1 MKKTKKKLSCL
12 MLTLILMVGAL
23 TGCMGQGVALTL
35 NADGTCSYTVKY
47 LYEKQTFETS
57 LSQSANTSP
66 LMSTDFTRGEENIN
80 GMTYI
85 TFSRQL
91 SFANT
96 EVMKST
102 LTDLNTYISKLKEG
116 SANAALYTTETIT
129 AAPFSEMT
137 LDGSTFTAKV
147 TSTSDSMTSS
157 MSSDMS
163 KISSSASYAE
173 IGKIDTKSLN
183 GYDSVYAYMKSCG
196 LIMDYAITFPA
207 NVTESNGT
215 INGATASWSTDN
227 LPADS
232 KLIAVTAGNPLSA
245 DTEAPVISGVK
256 NNGLYNKAVK
266 LTITDNV
273 NVKSVTVNGI
283 AIGNTSLKASV
294 NKTYKITVA
303 DAQGN
308 VSSVT
313 FRVDRKKPVIKG
325 IKNGKKVTK
334 PVTLKF
340 KDNVK
345 VKSVTINGKKAGTK
359 KAVLKKKG
367 RYAVKVKDTA
377 GNVSKVVFRI
387 A

>member
-1 MKKTKKKLSCL
+1 MKKKLSCL
-12 MLTLILMVGAL
+12 ILTLILVISAL
-23 TGCMGQGVALTL
+23 TGCMGQGVSMTL

-57 LSQSANTSP
+57 LNQSANTSP
-66 LMSTDFTRGEENIN
+66 LMTTDFTKAEETIN

-91 SFANT
+91 TFANAET
-96 EVMKST
+96 MKAT
-102 LTDLNTYISKLKEG
+102 LTDLTAYINKLKEG
-116 SANAALYTTETIT
+116 SANAALYTTETIN

-137 LDGSTFTAKV
+137 LDSSTFTAKA
-147 TSTSDSMTSS
+147 TSTSDSLTSS
-157 MSSDMS
+157 MSSDMAKFS
-163 KISSSASYAE
+163 ESASYAE
-173 IGKIDTKSLN
+173 IGKMNSKSLN
-183 GYDSVYAYMKSCG
+183 GYDNVYAYMKSCG
-196 LIMDYAITFPA
+196 LIMDYSITFPT

-232 KLIAVTAGNPLSA
+232 RLMAVTSGTLLSA

-256 NNGLYNKAVK
+256 NNGIYNKAVK
-266 LTITDNV
+266 ITITDNV
-273 NVKSVTVNGI
+273 NVKAVTVNGI
-283 AIGNTSLKASV
+283 TIGNTLLKASAS
-294 NKTYKITVA
+294 KAYKITA
-303 DAQGN
+303 TDATGN
-308 VSSVT
+308 TTSVS
-313 FRVDRKKPVIKG
+313 FRVDSKKPVIKG

-345 VKSVTINGKKAGTK
+345 VKSVTINGKKVGTK
-359 KAVLKKKG
+359 KATVHKKG
-367 RYAVKVKDTA
+367 RYVVKVKDTA
-377 GNVSKVVFRI
+377 GNVTKAIFRI

>member
-1 MKKTKKKLSCL
+1 
-12 MLTLILMVGAL
+12 MLTLILVVSAL
-23 TGCMGQGVALTL
+23 TGCMGQGVTLTL

-57 LSQSANTSP
+57 FNQSANTSP
-66 LMSTDFTRGEENIN
+66 LMSADFTRGEENIN

-163 KISSSASYAE
+163 KISVSASYAE
-173 IGKIDTKSLN
+173 IGKVDAKSLN
-183 GYDSVYAYMKSCG
+183 GYDSVYDYMKSCG

-256 NNGLYNKAVK
+256 NNALYNKAVK

-283 AIGNTSLKASV
+283 AIGNTSLKASA
-294 NKTYKITVA
+294 NKTYKITAA

-313 FRVDRKKPVIKG
+313 FRVDRKKPVIQG

-359 KAVLKKKG
+359 KTVLKKKG
-367 RYAVKVKDTA
+367 RYVVKVKDTA

>member
-1 MKKTKKKLSCL
+1 MKKKLSCL
-12 MLTLILMVGAL
+12 MLTLILVISAL
-23 TGCMGQGVALTL
+23 TGCMGQGVSMTL

-57 LSQSANTSP
+57 LNQSANTSP
-66 LMSTDFTRGEENIN
+66 LMTTDFTKAEETIN

-91 SFANT
+91 TFANAET
-96 EVMKST
+96 MKAT
-102 LTDLNTYISKLKEG
+102 LTDLTAYINKLKEG
-116 SANAALYTTETIT
+116 SANAALYTTETIN

-137 LDGSTFTAKV
+137 LDSSTFTAKA
-147 TSTSDSMTSS
+147 TSTSDSLTSS
-157 MSSDMS
+157 MSSDMAKFS
-163 KISSSASYAE
+163 ESASYAE
-173 IGKIDTKSLN
+173 IGKMNSKSLN
-183 GYDSVYAYMKSCG
+183 GYDNVYAYMKSCG
-196 LIMDYAITFPA
+196 LIMDYSITFPT

-232 KLIAVTAGNPLSA
+232 RLMAVTSGTLLSA

-256 NNGLYNKAVK
+256 NNGIYNKAVK
-266 LTITDNV
+266 ITITDNV
-273 NVKSVTVNGI
+273 NVKAVTVNGI
-283 AIGNTSLKASV
+283 TIGNTLLKASAS
-294 NKTYKITVA
+294 KAYKITA
-303 DAQGN
+303 TDATGN
-308 VSSVT
+308 TTSVN
-313 FRVDRKKPVIKG
+313 FRVDSKKPVIKG
-325 IKNGKKVTK
+325 IKNGRKVTK

-359 KAVLKKKG
+359 KATVHKKG
-367 RYAVKVKDTA
+367 RYVVKVKDTA
-377 GNVSKVVFRI
+377 GNVTKAIFRI

>member
-1 MKKTKKKLSCL
+1 MKKKLSCL
-12 MLTLILMVGAL
+12 MLTLILVISAL

-35 NADGTCSYTVKY
+35 NADGTCTYTVKY
-47 LYEKQTFETS
+47 LYEKETFQES
-57 LSQSANTSP
+57 INQSAGTSP
-66 LMSTDFTRGEENIN
+66 LTTADFTKAEETID

-91 SFANT
+91 TFSNAET
-96 EVMKST
+96 MKAV
-102 LTDLNTYISKLKEG
+102 LTDLTAYINKLKEG
-116 SANAALYTTETIT
+116 SVNASLYSTETIT
-129 AAPFSEMT
+129 SAPFSEMT
-137 LDGSTFTAKV
+137 LDGSTFTAKA
-147 TSTSDSMTSS
+147 TSTSDSVTSS
-157 MSSDMS
+157 MSSDMAKLS
-163 KISSSASYAE
+163 DSAAYAE
-173 IGKIDTKSLN
+173 IGKLSTKALK

-215 INGATASWSTDN
+215 INGATASWSTDT

-232 KLIAVTAGNPLSA
+232 RLIAVTAGNPLTA

-256 NNGLYNKAVK
+256 NNGLYKKAVK
-266 LTITDNV
+266 LQITDNV

-283 AIGNTSLKASV
+283 AVGNTLLKASITKAYKITATDANGNTSSV
-294 NKTYKITVA
+294 
-303 DAQGN
+303 
-308 VSSVT
+308 S
-313 FRVDRKKPVIKG
+313 FRIDTKKPVIKG

-345 VKSVTINGKKAGTK
+345 VKSVTINGKKVGTK
-359 KAVLKKKG
+359 KATVHKKG
-367 RYAVKVKDTA
+367 RYVVKVKDTA
-377 GNVSKVVFRI
+377 GNVTKTIFRI

>member
-1 MKKTKKKLSCL
+1 MKKKLSCL
-12 MLTLILMVGAL
+12 ILTLILVISAL
-23 TGCMGQGVALTL
+23 TGCMGQGVSMTL

-57 LSQSANTSP
+57 LNQSANTSP
-66 LMSTDFTRGEENIN
+66 LMTTDFTKAEETIN

-91 SFANT
+91 TFANAET
-96 EVMKST
+96 MKAT
-102 LTDLNTYISKLKEG
+102 LTDLTAYINKLKEG
-116 SANAALYTTETIT
+116 SANAALYTTETIN

-137 LDGSTFTAKV
+137 LDSSTFTAKA
-147 TSTSDSMTSS
+147 TSTSDSLTSS
-157 MSSDMS
+157 MSSDMAKFS
-163 KISSSASYAE
+163 ESASYAE
-173 IGKIDTKSLN
+173 IGKMNSKSLN
-183 GYDSVYAYMKSCG
+183 GYDNVYAYMKSCG
-196 LIMDYAITFPA
+196 LIMDYSITFPT

-232 KLIAVTAGNPLSA
+232 RLMAVTSGTLLSA

-256 NNGLYNKAVK
+256 NNGIYNKAVK
-266 LTITDNV
+266 ITITDNV
-273 NVKSVTVNGI
+273 NVKAVTVNGI
-283 AIGNTSLKASV
+283 TIGNTLLKASTS
-294 NKTYKITVA
+294 KAYKITA
-303 DAQGN
+303 TDATGN
-308 VSSVT
+308 TTSVS
-313 FRVDRKKPVIKG
+313 FRVDSKKPVIKG
-325 IKNGKKVTK
+325 IKNGRKVTK

-359 KAVLKKKG
+359 KATVHKKG
-367 RYAVKVKDTA
+367 RYVVKVKDTA
-377 GNVSKVVFRI
+377 GNVTKAIFRI

>member
-1 MKKTKKKLSCL
+1 MKKKLSCL
-12 MLTLILMVGAL
+12 ILTLILVISAL
-23 TGCMGQGVALTL
+23 TGCMGQGVSMTL

-57 LSQSANTSP
+57 LNQSANTSP
-66 LMSTDFTRGEENIN
+66 LMTTDFTKAEETIN

-91 SFANT
+91 TFANAET
-96 EVMKST
+96 MKAT
-102 LTDLNTYISKLKEG
+102 LTDLTAYINKLKEG
-116 SANAALYTTETIT
+116 SANAALYTTETIN

-137 LDGSTFTAKV
+137 LDSSTFTAKA
-147 TSTSDSMTSS
+147 TSTSDSLTSS
-157 MSSDMS
+157 MSSDMAKFS
-163 KISSSASYAE
+163 ESASYAE
-173 IGKIDTKSLN
+173 IGKMNSKSLN
-183 GYDSVYAYMKSCG
+183 GYDNVYAYMKSCG
-196 LIMDYAITFPA
+196 LIMDYSITFPT

-232 KLIAVTAGNPLSA
+232 RLMAVTSGTLLSA

-256 NNGLYNKAVK
+256 NNGIYNKAVK
-266 LTITDNV
+266 ITITDNV
-273 NVKSVTVNGI
+273 NVKAVTVNGI
-283 AIGNTSLKASV
+283 TIGNTLLKASAS
-294 NKTYKITVA
+294 KAYKITA
-303 DAQGN
+303 TDATGN
-308 VSSVT
+308 TTSVN
-313 FRVDRKKPVIKG
+313 FRVDSKKPVIKG
-325 IKNGKKVTK
+325 IKNGRKVTK

-359 KAVLKKKG
+359 KATVHKKG
-367 RYAVKVKDTA
+367 RYVVKVKDTA
-377 GNVSKVVFRI
+377 GNVTKAIFRI